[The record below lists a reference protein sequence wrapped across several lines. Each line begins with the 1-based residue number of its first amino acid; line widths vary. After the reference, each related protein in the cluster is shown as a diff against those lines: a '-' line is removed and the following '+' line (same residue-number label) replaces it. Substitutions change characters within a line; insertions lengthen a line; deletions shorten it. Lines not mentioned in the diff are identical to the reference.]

1 MENRLLAAFP
11 REELEELRPDF
22 ERVSLAHGQNI
33 IVPDEPIRDVYFP
46 LNCLLSL
53 VTTME
58 DGSSVESGSIGREG
72 MSGVPVLLD
81 AGQTPMP
88 TFAQVPGEAIKVRA
102 DVFKKVYDE
111 SPAVRRLLNRY
122 IHVVIINGSHAA
134 ACNRLHKLEERF
146 CKWLLMSCD
155 GVGSDEVDLTH
166 DYLAIMMGVR
176 RAGVTEAAGKAQEAG
191 LISYR
196 RGHII
201 ITDREGLEACAC
213 ECYRR
218 AKDEYER
225 LFGGAMDETRHKG
238 TPAP

>member
-1 MENRLLAAFP
+1 MKNRLLAALP
-11 REELEELRPDF
+11 PEELEELRPHF

-33 IVPDEPIRDVYFP
+33 IVPDEPVRDVYFP

-53 VTTME
+53 VTTMR
-58 DGSSVESGSIGREG
+58 DGATVESGSIGREG
-72 MSGVPVLLD
+72 MSGIPVLLD

-88 TFAQVPGEAIKVRA
+88 TFVQVPGEAIKVRA
-102 DVFKKVYDE
+102 EVFKRAYDE
-111 SPAVRRLLNRY
+111 SLEVRRLMNRY
-122 IHVVIINGSHAA
+122 IHVVVVNGSHAA
-134 ACNRLHKLEERF
+134 ACNRLHRLEERF

-176 RAGVTEAAGKAQEAG
+176 RAGVTEAAGRAQAMG
-191 LISYR
+191 LINYR
-196 RGHII
+196 RGHVR
-201 ITDREGLEACAC
+201 ITNREGLEACAC

-225 LFGGAMDETRHKG
+225 LFGGE
-238 TPAP
+238 

>member
-1 MENRLLAAFP
+1 M
-11 REELEELRPDF
+11 
-22 ERVSLAHGQNI
+22 AHGQSV
-33 IVPDEPIRDVYFP
+33 IVPDESIRDVYFP

-53 VTTME
+53 VTTMK
-58 DGSSVESGSIGREG
+58 DGATVESGSIGREG
-72 MSGVPVLLD
+72 MSGIPVLLD

-88 TFAQVPGEAIKVRA
+88 TFTQVAGEAIRLPAEVLKTAYNER
-102 DVFKKVYDE
+102 
-111 SPAVRRLLNRY
+111 PAVRRLMNRY
-122 IHVVIINGSHAA
+122 IHVVVVNGSHAA

-196 RGHII
+196 RGHITV
-201 ITDREGLEACAC
+201 TDRKGLEACAC
-213 ECYRR
+213 ECYQRM
-218 AKDEYER
+218 KDEYVR
-225 LFGGAMDETRHKG
+225 VLGGEF
-238 TPAP
+238 

>member
-1 MENRLLAAFP
+1 MENRLLAKLPPAEFEALSP
-11 REELEELRPDF
+11 HF
-22 ERVSLAHGQNI
+22 ERVSLAHGNHA

-58 DGSSVESGSIGREG
+58 DGSSIESGSIGREG
-72 MSGVPVLLD
+72 MSGIPVLLD
-81 AGQTPMP
+81 AATTPMP
-88 TFAQVPGEAIKVRA
+88 TFAQVPGEAIRVRTE
-102 DVFKKVYDE
+102 VLKRVYDE
-111 SPAVRRLLNRY
+111 SRAARQLFNRY
-122 IHVVIINGSHAA
+122 IHVVIVIGSHAA

-166 DYLAIMMGVR
+166 DYLAVMMGVR
-176 RAGVTEAAGKAQEAG
+176 RAGVTEAAGRAQAMG

-196 RGHII
+196 RGHVR
-201 ITDREGLEACAC
+201 ITDRAGLEACAC

-218 AKDEYER
+218 TKEEYER
-225 LFGGAMDETRHKG
+225 LFGGE
-238 TPAP
+238 

>member
-1 MENRLLAAFP
+1 MENRLLAALP
-11 REELEELRPDF
+11 REELEELRPHF
-22 ERVSLAHGQNI
+22 ERVSLPHGQHA

-81 AGQTPMP
+81 AGRTPMP
-88 TFAQVPGEAIKVRA
+88 TFVQVPGEAVRMRA
-102 DVFKKVYDE
+102 EVMKQAYDE
-111 SPAVRRLLNRY
+111 RPAVRRLLNRY
-122 IHVVIINGSHAA
+122 IHAVIVTGSQAS
-134 ACNRLHKLEERF
+134 ACNRLHRLEERF

-176 RAGVTEAAGKAQEAG
+176 RAGVTEAAGKAQEMG

-196 RGHII
+196 RGHVS
-201 ITDREGLEACAC
+201 ITDRAGLEACAC

-218 AKDEYER
+218 TRDEYQR
-225 LFGGAMDETRHKG
+225 LFASE
-238 TPAP
+238 

>member
-1 MENRLLAAFP
+1 MENRLLAALP
-11 REELEELRPDF
+11 REDLEALRPHF
-22 ERVSLAHGQNI
+22 EQMSLSHGQHA

-46 LNCLLSL
+46 LNCLLSM

-72 MSGVPVLLD
+72 MSGIPVLLD
-81 AGQTPMP
+81 AARTPMP
-88 TFAQVPGEAIKVRA
+88 TFVQVAGEAIRMRA
-102 DVFKKVYDE
+102 DAFKKSYDDG
-111 SPAVRRLLNRY
+111 PGVRRLLNRY
-122 IHVVIINGSHAA
+122 IHTVIVTGSHAA
-134 ACNRLHKLEERF
+134 ACNRLHKLDERF

-176 RAGVTEAAGKAQEAG
+176 RAGVTEAAGKAQERG

-196 RGHII
+196 RGHIVV
-201 ITDREGLEACAC
+201 TNREGLEASAC

-218 AKDEYER
+218 TKEEYER
-225 LFGGAMDETRHKG
+225 LFSGE
-238 TPAP
+238 